1 MRGSLSL
8 ATKCAVFCL
17 SILFSLSNPASAQVG
32 LATFYKHGGRTANGE
47 RFNPDGLTAA
57 HRTLRF
63 GTRVRVTHLKTGRSV
78 IVRIN
83 DRGPFVRGAIIDL
96 SFGAAR
102 AMGLKGTDKVDI
114 IVVN

>member
-57 HRTLRF
+57 HRSLPF
-63 GTRVRVTHLKTGRSV
+63 GTRVRVTDIKTSKSV
-78 IVRIN
+78 EVVIT
-83 DRGPFVRGAIIDL
+83 DRGPASRNRVLDL
-96 SFGAAR
+96 S
-102 AMGLKGTDKVDI
+102 LLHQQDCTL
-114 IVVN
+114 